1 LSPGYLSVS
10 PFCLQG
16 FGSFSLSL
24 FGIVYQVYSLSLPLL
39 FGLVGIYP
47 VPLPA
52 GYFSVSSSC
61 LYCCVWGGLSIFW
74 QFVEF
79 SLLWSFFALAGVGQ
93 VACQGFLV
101 RETCVCVLVGG
112 DEFLLSGVQ

>member
-1 LSPGYLSVS
+1 MI
-10 PFCLQG
+10 PFCFQD

-24 FGIVYQVYSLSLPLL
+24 FGILYQVDSLSLPLL

-52 GYFSVSSSC
+52 GYSSVSSSC
-61 LYCCVWGGLSIFW
+61 LYCCIWGGLSVFW

-79 SLLWSFFALAGVGQ
+79 SLSGSFLTVSGVVS

-101 RETCVCVLVGG
+101 REACVGLLMSGAG
-112 DEFLLSGVQ
+112 FLLSRVQ